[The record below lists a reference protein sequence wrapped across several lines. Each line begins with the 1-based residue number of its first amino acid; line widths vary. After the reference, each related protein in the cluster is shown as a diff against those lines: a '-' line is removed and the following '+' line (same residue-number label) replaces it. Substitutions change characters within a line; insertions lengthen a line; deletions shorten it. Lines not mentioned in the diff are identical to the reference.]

1 MNKFTQPGKM
11 KQVNA
16 TILAPELA
24 GLRLIVNVCGQN
36 GKFDSKLDTLLTK
49 RWAKTREDYKEW
61 YATQHNFK
69 LGMLNTTAVASDT
82 WVASLL
88 VKNKEDVVDPVALKT
103 AVKKLGELCKYE
115 KASAHISTLVLDE
128 VPELKELLV
137 KGLVEE
143 GINVFTY
150 VEPVK

>member
-1 MNKFTQPGKM
+1 M